1 MYAIDRV
8 VGALKDVANITAD
21 EVDVTSQASI
31 SKFKNSL
38 KDEPVD
44 LLLNIAG
51 IALPRE
57 KDALDTTTIETFEKV
72 FAVNT
77 YGPMFVTQALLP
89 NLLKSS
95 NPKIVIITSRVG
107 SIGDNSSGGMYAYRS
122 SKAAANSIGKSMA
135 VDLKDKNVPVLLL
148 HPGFVRS
155 GLLPGADGP
164 EYVNPEEAA
173 TKLWNNVVK
182 PKGME
187 DTGKFF
193 HREGYELPW

>member
-1 MYAIDRV
+1 V
-8 VGALKDVANITAD
+8 VGDALNSLSTATVG
-21 EVDVTSQASI
+21 ELDVTSLASI
-31 SKFKNSL
+31 AKFKDSL
-38 KDEPVD
+38 KAEPVD

-51 IALPRE
+51 IAFPKE
-57 KDALDTTTIETFEKV
+57 KDALDTTSLEIFEKV

-95 NPKIVIITSRVG
+95 HAKIGIITSRVG

-135 VDLKDKNVPVLLL
+135 MDLKDKNIPVLLL

-164 EYVNPEEAA
+164 EFVEPEEAA
-173 TKLWNNVVK
+173 RKLWNNVVK

-187 DTGKFF
+187 DTGKFY